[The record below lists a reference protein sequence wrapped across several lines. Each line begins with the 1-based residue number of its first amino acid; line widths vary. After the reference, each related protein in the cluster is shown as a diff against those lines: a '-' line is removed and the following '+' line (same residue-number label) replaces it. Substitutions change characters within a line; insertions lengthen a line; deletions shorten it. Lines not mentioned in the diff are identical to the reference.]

1 MEGGLGDGRRYGSLG
16 ALNSGSDRCG
26 RASIGRGWLWRLLLG
41 GNGGRGV
48 AFDNRVDIS
57 KDSVSQSE
65 TISIDHCS
73 LIPTGQKPS
82 ATRPKSSDSP
92 FQKPHLSYPFHHHSL
107 TPSPLNKHLGS
118 TRPSSLFTIIHQTP
132 STTPISLPSDPR
144 ANHFVGSSS
153 CPKIPSRINSSGFGR
168 PCNLCSRL
176 SARMCFCSSRC

>member
-1 MEGGLGDGRRYGSLG
+1 MMVGDMARLR

-92 FQKPHLSYPFHHHSL
+92 FQKPTCH
-107 TPSPLNKHLGS
+107 
-118 TRPSSLFTIIHQTP
+118 IP
-132 STTPISLPSDPR
+132 STT
-144 ANHFVGSSS
+144 
-153 CPKIPSRINSSGFGR
+153 IP
-168 PCNLCSRL
+168 LHHL
-176 SARMCFCSSRC
+176 L